1 ATNEARSR
9 FERDAEHA
17 RLVIR
22 ERLNLYEYALHGA
35 RSLYAASHSVE
46 RDEWQA
52 FVSGL
57 SLGERYPGMKG
68 LVYVAAVPEAHP
80 AQYEKAARADGAPDF
95 KAQAIPGHEQGYIVH
110 FVEPSGQ
117 ERDLLGL
124 DLAAD
129 AALKGTLEDS
139 RDGARPQLSGQL
151 DALPQLAASGD
162 VLFCLPIYRNGEAHW
177 TPAERRSSLEGWA
190 AAPIRVSE
198 LVRAIGDEIPVGL
211 DLEIYDGDG
220 TSA

>member
-1 ATNEARSR
+1 MFVSGAAETTDRPGSTTDPSWRKGRVTSSAPGGQGSVAKPGRLETLLQRRWLIAVVLTSTLAGALSSWYLADSRATNEARSR

-68 LVYVAAVPEAHP
+68 LVYVAAVPEAHL
-80 AQYEKAARADGAPDF
+80 AEYEKAARADGAPDF

-139 RDGARPQLSGQL
+139 RDGARPQLS
-151 DALPQLAASGD
+151 
-162 VLFCLPIYRNGEAHW
+162 
-177 TPAERRSSLEGWA
+177 
-190 AAPIRVSE
+190 
-198 LVRAIGDEIPVGL
+198 
-211 DLEIYDGDG
+211 
-220 TSA
+220 